1 MKKLVVFPT
10 ALLLCLTLV
19 VWADTAAMS
28 RVGRVIDIDGPLLM
42 TNRMTEK
49 SWYQGYPQMDTFHRE
64 RLKADPRTSAT
75 MEFNIGGRAVI
86 SPGTEIEIVST
97 ESVKIVDIKSGTF
110 WAKFDKQPEEIQIKT
125 SGGVMGIEGT
135 EFFVEADDEGETSL
149 TVVEGQVRV
158 NSGDDEQVVTD
169 GEEANFRR
177 GVRKFGRFAA
187 ASGVTV
193 AERREIAFKRLR
205 LEGTPFQKYVLTRG
219 LSKRKSR
226 RLNRVFFKQAAL
238 RRSAGIRS
246 TSRPRRRPARLQDRD
261 FSLTSVEQMG
271 GKPTARWTVKPG
283 VTSNLTLSTDPEGDD
298 IVWSAQT
305 NESFFQYPEYGPELE
320 AGQKYFL
327 TVTPL
332 RQDGTA
338 LVDPTGEEVV
348 ATSDFLAEG
357 HVPTFSSLTGL
368 EAGDEV
374 GPPSFEWMAGDSTS
388 GYQVT
393 IRRDEVLVW
402 MDETEDARYEY
413 PLSARPLEPGTYR
426 VLVEGFDLSG
436 VKKSESETIQFQTDG
451 WKTEGLEGPPRD

>member
-1 MKKLVVFPT
+1 MVVFPT
-10 ALLLCLTLV
+10 AVLLCLTLMA
-19 VWADTAAMS
+19 WADTSEML

-49 SWYQGYPQMDTFHRE
+49 SWFQGYAQMDTFHRE

-97 ESVKIVDIKSGTF
+97 ESVKVVEIKSGTF

-177 GVRKFGRFAA
+177 GVRNFGRFSA
-187 ASGVTV
+187 ASGLTV
-193 AERREIAFKRLR
+193 AERREAAFKRLR

-219 LSKRKSR
+219 LSKRRAR
-226 RLNRVFFKQAAL
+226 RFNRAFFQQTAL
-238 RRSAGIRS
+238 RRSTGSRPS
-246 TSRPRRRPARLQDRD
+246 PRPRRRPARLQDRD

-271 GKPTARWTVKPG
+271 GKPAARWTVKPG
-283 VTSNLTLSTDPEGDD
+283 VTSSVTLSTDPAGDD
-298 IVWSAQT
+298 LIWSAQT
-305 NESFFQYPEYGPELE
+305 NQSSFQYPEYGPELE

-327 TVTPL
+327 IVTPL

-338 LVDPTGEEVV
+338 LVDPTGEEIV

-368 EAGDEV
+368 EAAHED
-374 GPPSFEWMAGDSTS
+374 GPPSFEWVAGDSTS
-388 GYQVT
+388 GYQLS
-393 IRRDEVLVW
+393 ILRDETLVW
-402 MDETEDARYEY
+402 MDETEDTRYEF

-436 VKKSESETIQFQTDG
+436 VKKSESESVQFQTEG
-451 WKTEGLEGPPRD
+451 WNTEGLEGPPRD